1 MPDLA
6 EQIRTVIDAGGP
18 SISADEVMSR
28 SSQPKSYVVGRRRV
42 SMSRRAAVAWGAV
55 VTVALA
61 ALVVGVGFATLPGG
75 TPDGGA
81 PLSPHDLTTRSFVV
95 GVDRV
100 RFTDPSIWEARQYL
114 DDQRGFSLAVVF
126 VASQSLH
133 DPCTTTDTSK
143 VCLNYAVSQLARDGV
158 YLEWSYGYD
167 GGAPGPGTAQG
178 GRPSFQRSAITVDG
192 RPATMDVQTPGACA
206 SIGGDESIAVYVGP
220 GSSGWLME
228 ACLRGPDLNRSYSQ
242 ILSLLE
248 STRFNPQI
256 VSP

>member
-18 SISADEVMSR
+18 SISADEVINLSSR
-28 SSQPKSYVVGRRRV
+28 GSFHVVRRHHV
-42 SMSRRAAVAWGAV
+42 GMSRRAAIAWGAV
-55 VTVALA
+55 VAVALA
-61 ALVVGVGFATLPGG
+61 GLVVGVGFATLPSG
-75 TPDGGA
+75 TPGGGA
-81 PLSPHDLTTRSFVV
+81 PPPPHDLTTRSFVV

-100 RFTDPSIWEARQYL
+100 SFTYPSIWEAHQYL
-114 DDQRGFSLAVVF
+114 DDQRGFFLAVVF

-133 DPCTTTDTSK
+133 DPCTTTDSSK
-143 VCLNYAVSQLARDGV
+143 VCTNYAVSRLARDGV
-158 YLEWSYGYD
+158 YLEWSYGYN
-167 GGAPGPGTAQG
+167 GGPPGPGTAQG
-178 GRPSFQRSAITVDG
+178 GRPPFQRSEITVDG
-192 RPATMDVQTPGACA
+192 LPATMEVQRPGTCS

-248 STRFNPQI
+248 SARFNPQI